1 VAVTD
6 LTLAEESIDRGLLVV
21 PFGLP
26 LKTRGVYSLC
36 LQPSAASHPA
46 CAQVMQWFCAQAQ

>member
-1 VAVTD
+1 MTD
-6 LTLAEESIDRGLLVV
+6 LTLAEESIDRGVLVV

-36 LQPSAASHPA
+36 LQPSAASHPT
-46 CAQVMQWFCAQAQ
+46 CAQVMQWFSAQAE